1 MFEHPQLEALH
12 AVVRLGSFD
21 AAAAQLAVTPSAISQ
36 RIRHLEDRLGLI
48 LVERGQPC
56 RATPAAEKLL
66 RHRDQMHLLETT
78 LVRDLGHGG
87 DTHAPV
93 RIATNADS
101 LAAWLLPVLAP
112 LDGFVY
118 DLVLDDQ
125 DHSDNWL
132 RRGQVSAAISSRSQA
147 LQGCDCYP
155 LGSLHYIACASPA
168 YVARHFPGGVTAEA
182 LSQAPALTFDTKDKL
197 QRDWVRRK
205 LGVTVP
211 MPTHYMANT
220 QAFVEAARLG
230 IGWGLNPKVLV
241 REALAEGALVDLD
254 PALTFAT
261 PLYWHVNRLTAPAL
275 APLTRAMRAVRLDDL

>member
-1 MFEHPQLEALH
+1 MFEHPQLEALY

-21 AAAAQLAVTPSAISQ
+21 SAAAQLAVTPSAISQ
-36 RIRHLEDRLGLI
+36 RIKQLEDRLGMI

-78 LVRDLGHGG
+78 LARDLGRDS
-87 DTHAPV
+87 DTRAPV

-112 LDGFVY
+112 LDGFFY

-125 DHSDNWL
+125 DHSDVWL
-132 RRGQVSAAISSRSQA
+132 KRGQVSAAISSRPQA

-168 YVARHFPGGVTAEA
+168 FVDRYFPDGVSAEA
-182 LSQAPALTFDTKDKL
+182 ISQAPVLTFDTKDKL
-197 QRDWVRRK
+197 QRDWVTRK

-220 QAFVEAARLG
+220 QAFVEAAQLG
-230 IGWGLNPKVLV
+230 IGWGLNPTPLV
-241 REALAEGALVDLD
+241 REALADGSLVDLD
-254 PALTFAT
+254 PTLTFAT
-261 PLYWHVNRLTAPAL
+261 PLFWHVNRLTAPAL